1 MIAAADLAD
10 IFADHAEWCEVQ
22 AEGENAPRNVCMVA
36 QAFSSGNIDSR
47 NKALS
52 FIDKSTIPRGAD
64 WGYGLM
70 WAADAPADMNAE
82 SKLTITDS
90 AGQVYTCEAARP
102 VYDLD
107 ADTRKKVCVAWR
119 LALRGK
125 QRMVRGGR

>member
-10 IFADHAEWCEVQ
+10 IFADHAEWCSVQ
-22 AEGENAPRNVCMVA
+22 VKGESEARQVLMVA
-36 QAFSSGNIDSR
+36 HPFSSGSIDARS
-47 NKALS
+47 KALS
-52 FIDKSTIPRGAD
+52 FIDKSTLPRGAD

-82 SKLTITDS
+82 TQLEIVDS
-90 AGQVYTCEAARP
+90 AGQAYAVDAARP
-102 VYDLD
+102 VYDID
-107 ADTRKKVCVAWR
+107 EATRMKVCVAWR